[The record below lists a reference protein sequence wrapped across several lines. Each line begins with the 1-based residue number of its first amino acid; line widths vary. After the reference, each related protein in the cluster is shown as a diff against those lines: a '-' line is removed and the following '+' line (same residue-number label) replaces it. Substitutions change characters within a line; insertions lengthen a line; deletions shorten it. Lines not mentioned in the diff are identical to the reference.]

1 MSAQRILLLV
11 QHLRGI
17 GHLKRAAVLARA
29 FAQAGIDI
37 DFVSGGMAV
46 PDLDIGAAN
55 FFQLPPVRS
64 PDDTYSELV
73 DENGR
78 PAGPGLHARRRDLL
92 LEILRAG
99 RPDAVIVEMF
109 PFGRSQVRTEFIALL
124 EAARDRRPR
133 ACTISSVR
141 DVLPAKRTPERYE
154 EIADEAQAYL
164 DYVMVHG
171 DPALIPFEASFPPA
185 RRLEGMLH
193 YTGYVVNGGR
203 GPERGAEGSPQGD
216 RAAGTGE
223 VVVSAGGGAFGKDLL
238 DAALKARALS
248 RHASRT
254 WRLIAGPNL
263 DDADFRALER
273 AAPDG
278 VVIERMR
285 RDFPELISRCAV
297 SVSQGGYNTVMDIL
311 RTSARAVLV
320 PFASGRQTEQSLRA
334 EYLARRGAVKVLA
347 QADLTPQTLAAA
359 VDAAAAGPPA
369 TAAGV
374 NLEGAATAARLVKGW
389 LRKGCGR

>member
-1 MSAQRILLLV
+1 MSGGRVLFSV

-29 FAQAGIDI
+29 FAQAGIDV

-46 PDLDIGAAN
+46 PDLDIGAAR

-64 PDDTYSELV
+64 PDDTYSKLV
-73 DENGR
+73 DEKGS
-78 PAGPGLHARRRDLL
+78 PVGPGLHARRRDLL
-92 LEILRAG
+92 LEIFRAG
-99 RPDAVIVEMF
+99 RADAVIVEMF
-109 PFGRSQVRTEFIALL
+109 PFGRSQIRSEIIALL

-133 ACTISSVR
+133 PCAISSVR

-193 YTGYVVNGGR
+193 YTGYVVNGGPR
-203 GPERGAEGSPQGD
+203 AERRAEACPQGQST
-216 RAAGTGE
+216 AGTGE
-223 VVVSAGGGAFGKDLL
+223 VVVSAGGGAFGQDLL

-254 WRLIAGPNL
+254 WRLITGPNL
-263 DDADFRALER
+263 EDAQFRALER

-285 RDFPELISRCAV
+285 RDFPQLIARCAV

-311 RTSARAVLV
+311 RSSARAVLV
-320 PFASGRQTEQSLRA
+320 PFASGRQTEQALRA
-334 EYLARRGAVKVLA
+334 EYLARRGAVKVLP
-347 QADLTPQTLAAA
+347 QAELTPAALASAI
-359 VDAAAAGPPA
+359 DAAAAGPPA
-369 TAAGV
+369 AAAGV
-374 NLEGAATAARLVKGW
+374 NLEGAATTTRLVKGW

>member
-1 MSAQRILLLV
+1 MSARRVLFSV

-29 FAQAGIDI
+29 FARAGIDV

-46 PDLDIGAAN
+46 PDLDIGAAK

-64 PDDTYSELV
+64 RDDTYSELV
-73 DENGR
+73 DENGS
-78 PAGPGLHARRRDLL
+78 PVGPGLHARRRDLL

-109 PFGRSQVRTEFIALL
+109 PFGRSQMRSEFIALL

-133 ACTISSVR
+133 PCAISSVR

-154 EIADEAQAYL
+154 EIADEARAYL

-185 RRLEGMLH
+185 RRLAGMLH

-203 GPERGAEGSPQGD
+203 GAEPRAEVSPQGQSP
-216 RAAGTGE
+216 AGPGE
-223 VVVSAGGGAFGKDLL
+223 VVVSVGGGASGKDLL
-238 DAALKARALS
+238 AAALEARALS
-248 RHASRT
+248 RHAART
-254 WRLIAGPNL
+254 WRLITGPNL

-273 AAPDG
+273 SAPHG
-278 VVIERMR
+278 VLIERMR
-285 RDFPELISRCAV
+285 RDFPQLISRCLV
-297 SVSQGGYNTVMDIL
+297 SVSQGGYNTVMDVL
-311 RTSARAVLV
+311 SSSARAVLV
-320 PFASGRQTEQSLRA
+320 PFTSGRQTEQGLRA
-334 EYLARRGAVKVLA
+334 EYLARLGAVKVLP
-347 QADLTPQTLAAA
+347 QAELTPHALASAI
-359 VDAAAAGPPA
+359 DDAAAGPPA
-369 TAAGV
+369 RAAGV
-374 NLEGAATAARLVKGW
+374 NLEGAATTTRLVKGW
-389 LRKGCGR
+389 LRKGRGR